1 MFGIGTAE
9 LLVIAVIGLIV
20 LGPNKLPGMFSAI
33 GKGIREFRRTL
44 NDVGMD
50 SDSEHKDEPK
60 DGGTGG
66 VTGARGNS

>member
-9 LLVIAVIGLIV
+9 LIVIAIIGLIV
-20 LGPNKLPGMFSAI
+20 LGPNKLPGMFNAI

-44 NDVGMD
+44 NEVEQDKD
-50 SDSEHKDEPK
+50 SKRKDQLK

-66 VTGARGNS
+66 GTGKS